1 MYDFKFYQACMVANA
16 TSLVF
21 LWVWGGTFGFQVVF
35 GVESG
40 MFTFHLD
47 IPLSIQVFFFSS
59 SSRTGIQSKEF
70 PIASHFYPIRFGKC
84 CPPFTKIFCKAQ
96 DESYDEPKTYGY
108 HEMYEGYGPYA
119 YLWCKVPLKDL

>member
-1 MYDFKFYQACMVANA
+1 MILGFTKHVWGANT

-21 LWVWGGTFGFQVVF
+21 LWVWGGGERGLFVFQVVF

-47 IPLSIQVFFFSS
+47 IQLSIQVFFFSS
-59 SSRTGIQSKEF
+59 PSGMGIQSKEF
-70 PIASHFYPIRFGKC
+70 PIASHFYPISFGKC
-84 CPPFTKIFCKAQ
+84 CPPFIKIFCKAQ

-108 HEMYEGYGPYA
+108 HEMYEG
-119 YLWCKVPLKDL
+119 